1 MKKYFIRLLTMW
13 ILTISLILT
22 FNTAVYAGSSNIF
35 PGVSRSCVIKGY
47 CYRVHDVSRKRVNVY
62 YNESCSSRNSR
73 EYVSAQTDECYITG
87 TSGGYNNVRITY
99 PTSSGRKERWT
110 IMGVFTSATSCSIR
124 YATAKIPTYKF
135 ASTRYG
141 YGSISRNDQVRVY
154 ETWRG
159 YVRVVYPISGGYK
172 IAWITE
178 ANANRYLSGYSNAG
192 YVNISEGT
200 YKITTALNTG
210 YALDVNN
217 YATFNGGNVEIYP
230 YHDTNNEKWRITS
243 VGNGYYRITD
253 VNSGKPLD
261 VSGGGSASGT
271 NVQIW
276 ESNNTNAQKWRFIN
290 AGNGYYYIVNANGC
304 YLDVQ
309 NGTVR
314 NGNNVWVYSGNGSNA
329 QKWRLTGVTV
339 GQNNSGSNNSNDT
352 TYAPYTGVRYDNIG
366 LSNQRIIALNK
377 AKNMVTIRWK
387 APADFPTWCSQGG
400 SYNTVKSTD
409 GTQSKKFIKGKTYT
423 GVPYSMKGN
432 SWDDIIWKN
441 NLNSLTTGKMT
452 GTYYSH
458 GKKTTAHG
466 IDCSYFVYTALRS
479 AVPSYGLSYMCTSEM
494 LKSSSY
500 RKISLSQIKPGDIF
514 LKKGHV
520 MMYVGR
526 SNGKYAVFEADSNDS
541 KCSYNVYSYGTIKNY
556 GCYKFKGFN
565 D

>member
-309 NGTVR
+309 NGTVQ

-329 QKWRLTGVTV
+329 QKWRLTGVSV
-339 GQNNSGSNNSNDT
+339 SQNNNSNNNSNNSSGNGLTSPVPSGAKFNRKTNDGKWYGYHDINRGVYRGTPVYAIADGTIRCKQAYRTFSGVKNLTSYGNYIEFTSDSGGYTAKYCHLNSFRDVNQIIPSYRTRQVSGSAGSYVLT
-352 TYAPYTGVRYDNIG
+352 TRHVRKGEIIGYIGSTGNASGVHLHFELRKNGVRIDPTSVISG
-366 LSNQRIIALNK
+366 L
-377 AKNMVTIRWK
+377 V
-387 APADFPTWCSQGG
+387 
-400 SYNTVKSTD
+400 
-409 GTQSKKFIKGKTYT
+409 
-423 GVPYSMKGN
+423 
-432 SWDDIIWKN
+432 
-441 NLNSLTTGKMT
+441 
-452 GTYYSH
+452 
-458 GKKTTAHG
+458 
-466 IDCSYFVYTALRS
+466 
-479 AVPSYGLSYMCTSEM
+479 
-494 LKSSSY
+494 
-500 RKISLSQIKPGDIF
+500 
-514 LKKGHV
+514 
-520 MMYVGR
+520 
-526 SNGKYAVFEADSNDS
+526 
-541 KCSYNVYSYGTIKNY
+541 
-556 GCYKFKGFN
+556 
-565 D
+565 